1 MLILV
6 ARAANLEK
14 LQQTV
19 SNIPLSIIAL
29 IVLGYVT
36 GQFISS
42 YKWWTIVKAGGI
54 KVSYPI
60 ALKAYFIGM
69 FVNCFGLGMIGG
81 DVARGVLVAHGLPK
95 KAEGIASVVVD
106 RIHGLTVLS
115 LLALCTS
122 LTIGRGIVKDEFVFA
137 LLVLCL
143 GFISSW
149 VFGPTLLKRI
159 PYLRKSKL
167 AGKLN
172 NVAEMVPQKKRVLV
186 LITIIS
192 VIFHSLQISMHALM
206 AYGVGAY
213 IPWSTLF
220 VVIPFVNI
228 ASSLPISWNGLGVRE
243 KSYEF
248 FLTPLL
254 ILSPEQALAF
264 GGVWLLAVTVCS
276 AVGGIVALVSGD
288 LKLLKVNP
296 KMVTSAND
304 DLPSA
309 TKRVSGE
316 HS

>member
-1 MLILV
+1 
-6 ARAANLEK
+6 
-14 LQQTV
+14 
-19 SNIPLSIIAL
+19 
-29 IVLGYVT
+29 
-36 GQFISS
+36 
-42 YKWWTIVKAGGI
+42 
-54 KVSYPI
+54 
-60 ALKAYFIGM
+60 
-69 FVNCFGLGMIGG
+69 
-81 DVARGVLVAHGLPK
+81 
-95 KAEGIASVVVD
+95 
-106 RIHGLTVLS
+106 VLS

-122 LTIGRGIVKDEFVFA
+122 LTIGRGIVENEFVFA
-137 LLVLCL
+137 LIILIV
-143 GFISSW
+143 GFISAW
-149 VFGPTLLKRI
+149 ILGPTLLKRI
-159 PYLRKSKL
+159 PYLRNSKL

-172 NVAEMVPQKKRVLV
+172 NVAEMVPRKNRVLV
-186 LITIIS
+186 LITAIS

-206 AYGVGAY
+206 AYGVGAS
-213 IPWSTLF
+213 IPWGTLF

-254 ILSPEQALAF
+254 LLSREQALAF

-309 TKRVSGE
+309 SKRVSGE